1 MKNCLFCKIIKGE
14 VPSLKIYENDKVLAF
29 MDIYYVGKGHTLV
42 IPKKH
47 SENIF
52 DIEKEDLSDTME
64 VVRKISKAVKKG
76 VNADGINIHIN
87 NGSDA
92 GQVIPHI
99 HIHIIPRFKKD
110 DKKMWGS
117 SEYKKGEREEIFE
130 KIRKEI

>member
-1 MKNCLFCKIIKGE
+1 MKDCLFCKIIAGE
-14 VPSLKIYENDKVLAF
+14 IPALKIYEDEETLAF
-29 MDIYYVGKGHTLV
+29 MDIYYVGKGHALV

-47 SENIF
+47 SQNIF
-52 DIEKEDLSDTME
+52 DIEKKDLINTME
-64 VVRKISKAVKKG
+64 VVRKMSKAVKDG

-92 GQVIPHI
+92 GQVIPHT

-110 DKKMWGS
+110 DKKMWES
-117 SEYKKGEREEIFE
+117 SEYEKGEREEIFE